1 MNLIERLRATNKRV
15 RHSQEL
21 RDEAADALE
30 QVQKYA
36 PYPGDQALAGESMP
50 PIKSILDL
58 IRYCT
63 TIHSRFGNTCVDD
76 LSLKWGGSALNY
88 KGELQER
95 IEQLESESSEII
107 AAGEPWCYEGG
118 GQATNG
124 ECPAHHGDACLRTP
138 EGLVKMIMTLLSEVS
153 RLRKYAR
160 HADTCPSMLHGGKCI
175 CGFDLVSEGLATC
188 DHTNKGGVWFDGNDE
203 PHCMNCAE
211 IVPK

>member
-63 TIHSRFGNTCVDD
+63 TIHNRFGNTCVDN

-95 IEQLESESSEII
+95 IEQLEIVGEEIAQDRNTANDRLSEARKRITQLEAALRSESCENKRLL
-107 AAGEPWCYEGG
+107 AAV
-118 GQATNG
+118 Q
-124 ECPAHHGDACLRTP
+124 D
-138 EGLVKMIMTLLSEVS
+138 LLSASDAKRVIEIRDYLIAS
-153 RLRKYAR
+153 EELAP
-160 HADTCPSMLHGGKCI
+160 DTCPECHGTRKTVINKHVGVEDCPV
-175 CGFDLVSEGLATC
+175 CGRDDGEGQAAALSEI
-188 DHTNKGGVWFDGNDE
+188 DR
-203 PHCMNCAE
+203 
-211 IVPK
+211 